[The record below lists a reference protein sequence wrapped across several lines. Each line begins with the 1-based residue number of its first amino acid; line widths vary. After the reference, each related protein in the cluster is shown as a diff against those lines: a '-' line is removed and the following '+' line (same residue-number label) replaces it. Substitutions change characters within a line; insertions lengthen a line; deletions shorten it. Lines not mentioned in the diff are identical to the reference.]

1 VSIPRPTSLRSRLF
15 AGITLTVAV
24 SVAVTV
30 VIGAVLTRR
39 SLETDALRSLER
51 QVELLAAQRAATPSS
66 GGDELGE
73 FLATEQVRLAVLT
86 SEQAELLLPADGA
99 EAIRR
104 QGRATG
110 GVTIRGESFLYA
122 ARLQAGDAFVL
133 LRSAHSQEADWDP
146 FLVSLAIAG
155 LVGAALA
162 AGIALLLARAVA
174 RPLSRVVGASLKL
187 AAGEDTAP
195 LPVEG
200 PSETA
205 ALASA
210 FNHLSSELQRAQDAE
225 RSFLLSV
232 SHELKTPLT
241 VIRGHAEALADGI
254 VGGDRAASVI
264 ERESLRL
271 ERLIGDLLDLA
282 RLRRRSF
289 SVATGEV
296 DLAAIALEAV
306 ARHERMAVEYGVALA
321 TESRETASARGDA
334 GRILQAVSNLVE
346 NAVRCAPRGG
356 SVRVTAMPGRLDVTD
371 DGPGLA
377 AADLERAFERFYLYE
392 RYGADR
398 PVGTGLGLAIV
409 QELVHAMGGN
419 VAVASGLGR
428 GTTFSITLPT

>member
-1 VSIPRPTSLRSRLF
+1 LRSRLF

-30 VIGAVLTRR
+30 VVGALLTRR

-51 QVELLAAQRAATPSS
+51 QVELLAAQRAAAPST
-66 GGDELGE
+66 GGAELGD
-73 FLATEQVRLAVLT
+73 FLATEQVRLSVLT
-86 SEQAELLLPADGA
+86 FEQAELLLPEGGA
-99 EAIRR
+99 EALRR

-110 GVTIRGESFLYA
+110 DVTIREERFLYA
-122 ARLQAGDAFVL
+122 ARRQAGDALVL
-133 LRSAHSQEADWDP
+133 LRSASSQEADWNP

-187 AAGEDTAP
+187 AAGEETVP

-200 PSETA
+200 PSETG
-205 ALASA
+205 ALAAA
-210 FNHLSSELQRAQDAE
+210 FNHLSSELRRAQDAE

-254 VGGDRAASVI
+254 VGADRAAGVI

-282 RLRRRSF
+282 RLRQRSF
-289 SVATGEV
+289 SVRPSDV
-296 DLAAIALEAV
+296 DLAAIALEAA
-306 ARHERMAVEYGVALA
+306 ARHERMAGAYGVALA
-321 TESRETASARGDA
+321 AASSGPAPARGDA
-334 GRILQAVSNLVE
+334 ERILQALSNLVE
-346 NAVRCAPRGG
+346 NAVRCAPAGS
-356 SVRVTAMPGRLDVTD
+356 SVRITAVPGRVDVAD

-377 AADLERAFERFYLYE
+377 GADLERAFERFYLYE

-409 QELVHAMGGN
+409 QELVHAMGGT
-419 VAVASGLGR
+419 VSVASETGW
-428 GTTFSITLPT
+428 GTTFSITLPCVTTAA

>member
-1 VSIPRPTSLRSRLF
+1 
-15 AGITLTVAV
+15 
-24 SVAVTV
+24 
-30 VIGAVLTRR
+30 
-39 SLETDALRSLER
+39 
-51 QVELLAAQRAATPSS
+51 
-66 GGDELGE
+66 
-73 FLATEQVRLAVLT
+73 
-86 SEQAELLLPADGA
+86 
-99 EAIRR
+99 
-104 QGRATG
+104 
-110 GVTIRGESFLYA
+110 
-122 ARLQAGDAFVL
+122 
-133 LRSAHSQEADWDP
+133 
-146 FLVSLAIAG
+146 
-155 LVGAALA
+155 
-162 AGIALLLARAVA
+162 
-174 RPLSRVVGASLKL
+174 
-187 AAGEDTAP
+187 
-195 LPVEG
+195 VEG